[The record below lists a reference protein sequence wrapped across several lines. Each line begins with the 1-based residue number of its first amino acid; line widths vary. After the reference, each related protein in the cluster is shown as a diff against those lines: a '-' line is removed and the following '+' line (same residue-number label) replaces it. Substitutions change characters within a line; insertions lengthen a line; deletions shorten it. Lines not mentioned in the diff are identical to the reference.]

1 MGIVV
6 AIGYAFRWSSGGVR
20 LQPLAFCWVV
30 QVLRSLWFRTC
41 ITFFVSDLLFALNS
55 WNACILSCV
64 LFIPALTWLPE
75 SHTGL
80 FSRHGSPLDLYVLWR
95 SKKQVKILCPTRF
108 VVDAT
113 ENRKEGRVSAEVYS
127 FQTGL
132 WTNSK
137 IQILLLLPRSH
148 SWSHF
153 RRGNLWTSSNQHH
166 PPPSN
171 ISWWSD
177 ARQCKTI
184 ARWMD
189 GFRSVGASHQVK
201 KNSIPEKW
209 L

>member
-113 ENRKEGRVSAEVYS
+113 ENSKEGGVVAEVYS
-127 FQTGL
+127 SQTGL
-132 WTNSK
+132 WTKLKKATYYCSYLGQQNKVTFIGGISER
-137 IQILLLLPRSH
+137 RSTKPTH
-148 SWSHF
+148 QSPK
-153 RRGNLWTSSNQHH
+153 N
-166 PPPSN
+166 
-171 ISWWSD
+171 
-177 ARQCKTI
+177 QCK
-184 ARWMD
+184 AMR
-189 GFRSVGASHQVK
+189 ASAKPLQGG
-201 KNSIPEKW
+201 
-209 L
+209 